1 MSVQPVEIS
10 KAYRLLQVGST
21 TMISAKYDGVE
32 NVMSAA
38 WVGLAGERKVVAY
51 IGTQAFTRQ
60 LVEKSGYFVVQ
71 IPVVS
76 QMATVLYAGGRS
88 YADAP
93 DKNDTI
99 PFFYQPEF
107 DLPLVAGCAG
117 WLVCKVMPYPDIQQQ
132 HNLFMGD
139 IVAAWSDDRVFRNGH
154 WIFDDAPDELRT
166 VHYVAGGQ
174 FYAIGKGSKFDGR
187 VRTDPPR
194 SCGSLTRCLRNRA
207 ADTPAPDAGR
217 LAVLALEAAVEG
229 LLGVKAEGN
238 RHVQDRLVAVG
249 QAFDRLLQLFRP
261 NIFSEGLPG
270 MFFED
275 PLQVPLRIAGSSGN
289 GVNIQTAIKM
299 VVDPVNQILNDG
311 ASVHHVTPSRPVKSI
326 FVSCI

>member
-71 IPVVS
+71 IPRS
-76 QMATVLYAGGRS
+76 QPDGNRPSTLAGAAMPTRRIKMTPS
-88 YADAP
+88 PSFISRNLIFLLWQA
-93 DKNDTI
+93 
-99 PFFYQPEF
+99 
-107 DLPLVAGCAG
+107 VRAG
-117 WLVCKVMPYPDIQQQ
+117 WCAKVMPYPDIQQQ

-174 FYAIGKGSKFDGR
+174 FYAIGKGSKFEHG
-187 VRTDPPR
+187 P
-194 SCGSLTRCLRNRA
+194 G
-207 ADTPAPDAGR
+207 
-217 LAVLALEAAVEG
+217 
-229 LLGVKAEGN
+229 
-238 RHVQDRLVAVG
+238 QD
-249 QAFDRLLQLFRP
+249 
-261 NIFSEGLPG
+261 
-270 MFFED
+270 
-275 PLQVPLRIAGSSGN
+275 
-289 GVNIQTAIKM
+289 
-299 VVDPVNQILNDG
+299 
-311 ASVHHVTPSRPVKSI
+311 
-326 FVSCI
+326 

>member
-1 MSVQPVEIS
+1 MP
-10 KAYRLLQVGST
+10 
-21 TMISAKYDGVE
+21 SAK
-32 NVMSAA
+32 AA
-38 WVGLAGERKVVAY
+38 NS
-51 IGTQAFTRQ
+51 I
-60 LVEKSGYFVVQ
+60 
-71 IPVVS
+71 
-76 QMATVLYAGGRS
+76 M
-88 YADAP
+88 
-93 DKNDTI
+93 
-99 PFFYQPEF
+99 
-107 DLPLVAGCAG
+107 
-117 WLVCKVMPYPDIQQQ
+117 
-132 HNLFMGD
+132 
-139 IVAAWSDDRVFRNGH
+139 
-154 WIFDDAPDELRT
+154 
-166 VHYVAGGQ
+166 
-174 FYAIGKGSKFDGR
+174 GR

-229 LLGVKAEGN
+229 LLGIKAEGN

-311 ASVHHVTPSRPVKSI
+311 AVTPSRPVKSI

>member
-1 MSVQPVEIS
+1 MP
-10 KAYRLLQVGST
+10 
-21 TMISAKYDGVE
+21 SAK
-32 NVMSAA
+32 AA
-38 WVGLAGERKVVAY
+38 NS
-51 IGTQAFTRQ
+51 I
-60 LVEKSGYFVVQ
+60 
-71 IPVVS
+71 
-76 QMATVLYAGGRS
+76 M
-88 YADAP
+88 
-93 DKNDTI
+93 
-99 PFFYQPEF
+99 
-107 DLPLVAGCAG
+107 
-117 WLVCKVMPYPDIQQQ
+117 
-132 HNLFMGD
+132 
-139 IVAAWSDDRVFRNGH
+139 
-154 WIFDDAPDELRT
+154 
-166 VHYVAGGQ
+166 
-174 FYAIGKGSKFDGR
+174 GR

-299 VVDPVNQILNDG
+299 VVDPVDQILNDG
-311 ASVHHVTPSRPVKSI
+311 ASVLMLPPRGRLKASLSVAFKGGLFLHKMQVLLLHLNPRRDRGFLSPLDRT
-326 FVSCI
+326 

>member
-1 MSVQPVEIS
+1 MSQAGNSMP
-10 KAYRLLQVGST
+10 
-21 TMISAKYDGVE
+21 SAK
-32 NVMSAA
+32 AA
-38 WVGLAGERKVVAY
+38 N
-51 IGTQAFTRQ
+51 
-60 LVEKSGYFVVQ
+60 SN
-71 IPVVS
+71 
-76 QMATVLYAGGRS
+76 M
-88 YADAP
+88 
-93 DKNDTI
+93 
-99 PFFYQPEF
+99 
-107 DLPLVAGCAG
+107 
-117 WLVCKVMPYPDIQQQ
+117 
-132 HNLFMGD
+132 
-139 IVAAWSDDRVFRNGH
+139 
-154 WIFDDAPDELRT
+154 
-166 VHYVAGGQ
+166 
-174 FYAIGKGSKFDGR
+174 GR

-207 ADTPAPDAGR
+207 AGTPAPDAGR

-249 QAFDRLLQLFRP
+249 QAYDRLLQLFRP

-299 VVDPVNQILNDG
+299 VVDPVDQILNDG

>member
-1 MSVQPVEIS
+1 MSVQPVELS

-132 HNLFMGD
+132 HNLFLGD

-174 FYAIGKGSKFDGR
+174 FYAIGKGSKFDHG
-187 VRTDPPR
+187 P
-194 SCGSLTRCLRNRA
+194 G
-207 ADTPAPDAGR
+207 
-217 LAVLALEAAVEG
+217 
-229 LLGVKAEGN
+229 
-238 RHVQDRLVAVG
+238 QD
-249 QAFDRLLQLFRP
+249 
-261 NIFSEGLPG
+261 
-270 MFFED
+270 
-275 PLQVPLRIAGSSGN
+275 
-289 GVNIQTAIKM
+289 
-299 VVDPVNQILNDG
+299 
-311 ASVHHVTPSRPVKSI
+311 
-326 FVSCI
+326 